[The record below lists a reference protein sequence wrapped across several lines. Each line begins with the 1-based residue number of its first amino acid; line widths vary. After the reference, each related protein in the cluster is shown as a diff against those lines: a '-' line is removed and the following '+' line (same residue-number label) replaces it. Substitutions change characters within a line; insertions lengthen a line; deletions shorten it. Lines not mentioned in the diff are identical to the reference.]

1 MNENDNPINDAPR
14 VNMYL
19 WEYARLVS
27 NNAKLNIIE
36 DMSHKLDSYDLKKFL
51 GVMFP
56 DEEILQD

>member
-1 MNENDNPINDAPR
+1 
-14 VNMYL
+14 MYL

-56 DEEILQD
+56 EEENLQD

>member
-1 MNENDNPINDAPR
+1 MENNPINDAPR

-56 DEEILQD
+56 EEENLQD

>member
-1 MNENDNPINDAPR
+1 MENNPINDAPH

-56 DEEILQD
+56 EEENLQD

>member
-1 MNENDNPINDAPR
+1 MENNPINDAPR

-56 DEEILQD
+56 EDENLQD